1 MQFRRSMKTPFVVV
15 LLAVAGLDCAH
26 VNATDM
32 TAAEHRNEAVLLQA
46 KAREDRSEY
55 APGEQRQMPM
65 PMAHIATVPEERI
78 TTYNP
83 SDANLARADAAM
95 REAAAHLAAARKLDA
110 FEAKACRGLSVAE
123 RSSCPLLASSVSQV
137 NHTSSGFQLVM
148 KPGVDVA
155 KTNEML
161 TCHLAYAEKT
171 GFDRPSCPLF
181 VKGSSI
187 VRAGENVIE
196 FKGSSDKVATELQS
210 QAQRVFRG
218 SASSVGTL

>member
-1 MQFRRSMKTPFVVV
+1 MNNHFVAV
-15 LLAVAGLDCAH
+15 LVAVTGLGCTH
-26 VNATDM
+26 VDANGM
-32 TAAEHRNEAVLLQA
+32 TAAEHRNEAALLQA

-55 APGEQRQMPM
+55 APAEHRQMPM

-83 SDANLARADAAM
+83 SDANLARADSDM
-95 REAAAHLAAARKLDA
+95 RQAAAHLAAARKLDA
-110 FEAKACRGLSVAE
+110 FEAKACEGLSVAE

-137 NHTSSGFQLVM
+137 NHTPAGFQLVM

-155 KTNEML
+155 KTSQML

-187 VRAGENVIE
+187 ERSGDTIIE
-196 FKGSSDKVATELQS
+196 FKGSSAKVAAELQG

-218 SASSVGTL
+218 AASPISNL